1 MSRVKA
7 IVSALLLVA
16 SAVIASRLFV
26 GELDPAELRPDL
38 QYYVTLQMEG
48 DLRNEQATIRA
59 YLPSDRPVQSI
70 RSEKLVSSGFSYTLE
85 DVGDNRLSVWTAD
98 GIEGHEIAVY
108 DAIVDVHRT
117 RFALPEGAPIPA
129 VHPAEVLPFLEPSS
143 GIQSDAPEIRE
154 LVASL
159 LPDDERRIAPT
170 LRTLFDF
177 AHQEI
182 AASDYENTL
191 DALTTLKWR
200 QSFCGG
206 KSRLLAAMLRA
217 AGVPARLVGG
227 LILTT
232 GSKRT
237 THAWVEAWVNGH
249 WVPFDALN
257 GHFAE
262 HPANYLVLHTG
273 DVAQFTRTK
282 NINFQYAFNVKKWRA
297 APEGQLSAKG
307 ALFSAY
313 TLWESFRKA
322 HISLNLLR
330 IVLLLPVGVLVVV
343 FFRNVVGLTTFG
355 TFHPALMAVAFR
367 DTGVLWGVCLY
378 VGVLSVGL
386 GVRALLDRMQLLHTP
401 RLALILLFVVAVMLG
416 VTYGSVRAGVL
427 GPAHISMFPIAIL
440 AITVES
446 FATKVEQLGTREAIV
461 ILLQSVVVIVC
472 AYAVMSSF
480 LLQAVVFGFPETLLA
495 VGAAYLALGRY
506 VGLRLA
512 EYGRFRW
519 LWVGRA

>member
-1 MSRVKA
+1 MGRVA
-7 IVSALLLVA
+7 TIVSALLLVS
-16 SAVIASRLFV
+16 SAVILSRLCL
-26 GELDPAELRPDL
+26 GDLELAQLRPDL

-48 DLRNEQATIRA
+48 DLRNDPATIRA
-59 YLPSDRPVQSI
+59 YLPIDRPVQTI
-70 RSEKLVSSGFSYTLE
+70 RSEKLVSSGFSYTLVNE
-85 DVGDNRLSVWTAD
+85 GDNRLSIWTAE
-98 GIEGHEIAVY
+98 GIQGHEVAVY

-117 RFALPEGAPIPA
+117 RFLLPEGTPIPP
-129 VHPAEVLPFLEPSS
+129 VHPAEVLPFLEPSP
-143 GIQSDAPEIRE
+143 GIQSDAPEILE
-154 LVASL
+154 LVAGL
-159 LPDDERRIAPT
+159 LPDEERRLDAT
-170 LRTLFDF
+170 LRSLFDF
-177 AHQEI
+177 VHLEI
-182 AASDYENTL
+182 GASDYENTL

-217 AGVPARLVGG
+217 AGIPARLVGG
-227 LILTT
+227 LILTS

-297 APEGQLSAKG
+297 APDQQLSEQG
-307 ALFSAY
+307 ALWSAY
-313 TLWESFRKA
+313 ALWESFQKA

-367 DTGVLWGVCLY
+367 DTGLFWGICLY
-378 VGVLSVGL
+378 VLVLSVGL
-386 GVRALLDRMQLLHTP
+386 GVRAALDRMQLLHTP

-446 FATKVEQLGTREAIV
+446 FATKVEQLGVREALT
-461 ILLQSVVVIVC
+461 ILLQSVVVIVS
-472 AYAVMSSF
+472 AYAAMSSF
-480 LLQAVVFGFPETLLA
+480 LLQTVIFGFPETLLA

-519 LWVGRA
+519 LWVG